1 MNDIDNVT
9 IIRIVA
15 GLLFLVVLL
24 VPAVFFLLTLSRA
37 LSKCSP
43 ASRTMEPG
51 MVWLWFIPL
60 FNLIWQFLVV
70 LAIARSVGNE
80 FRAREIPYSD
90 PEPGKTIGLAMCI
103 CGCCGIIPLLGI
115 ITSLV
120 SLVLWIVYWIKV
132 AEFSRML
139 DQAQVLAPPYPG
151 APSF

>member
-60 FNLIWQFLVV
+60 FNLVWQFLVV

-80 FRAREIPYSD
+80 FRARGIPYSD